1 MFHDTI
7 DKEISVQTDNASLVP
22 YVQSKDGTNDETN
35 YERPTMRDISR
46 GQNKKKK
53 RWTQICFGG
62 KIDGVMGS
70 SGRVGTCKIVFPLTK
85 KSGRVFKSPI

>member
-1 MFHDTI
+1 MGFWAPAATLELVKLFYWLFHDTI

-53 RWTQICFGG
+53 
-62 KIDGVMGS
+62 
-70 SGRVGTCKIVFPLTK
+70 K
-85 KSGRVFKSPI
+85 KMDTNMFWR